1 MKINEIFNILNEYA
15 PIELSSAFCS
25 AIDGY
30 DNSGIIAHTSE
41 DITGVLFSLDLTE
54 NAVLKAI
61 ENGCNLI
68 VTHHPAIY
76 KPISSLNEG
85 DALLKAI
92 NNKIG
97 VISFHLNLDV
107 ARFGIDYYLANGLG
121 GDNQEILI
129 PLGNNVGYGR
139 KFAVN
144 KTLNEIVERYKSE
157 FSSNRVIVYGNLN
170 EKVEK
175 MATFCGAGLDESE
188 INLASDCDLLLSA
201 DIKHHVILK
210 ALAQGKKLIEVTH
223 YSSEFYGFN
232 KFYQAIKD
240 KLNGVKAVINLEK
253 DFI

>member
-1 MKINEIFNILNEYA
+1 MKINEIFNLLNEYA
-15 PIELSSAFCS
+15 PIELSNAFCN
-25 AIDGY
+25 AINGY

-41 DITGVLFSLDLTE
+41 EIRGILFSLDLTE
-54 NAVLKAI
+54 KAVLTAI
-61 ENGCNLI
+61 ERGCNLI

-76 KPISSLNEG
+76 KPISNLSEG
-85 DALLKAI
+85 DVLLKAI

-107 ARFGIDYYLANGLG
+107 ARFGIDYYLAKGLG
-121 GDNQEILI
+121 GETHKILL
-129 PLGNNVGYGR
+129 PLGENVGYGR
-139 KFAVN
+139 KFTVN

-157 FSSNRVIVYGNLN
+157 FLSNRVIVYGDLN

-188 INLASDCDLLLSA
+188 ISLASDCDLLLSA

-210 ALAQGKKLIEVTH
+210 ALQQGKKLIEVTH

-240 KLNGVKAVINLEK
+240 KLNGLTTVINLEK